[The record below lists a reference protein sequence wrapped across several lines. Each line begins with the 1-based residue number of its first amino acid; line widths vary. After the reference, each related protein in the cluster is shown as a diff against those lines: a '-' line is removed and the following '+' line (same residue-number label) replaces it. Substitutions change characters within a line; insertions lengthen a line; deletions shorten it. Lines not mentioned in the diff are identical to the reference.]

1 MAVGSRCSSPGT
13 SISGLS
19 MHSERAP
26 RDSAVVSMAVRHSTL
41 EEALPARVAP
51 AETSSL
57 DLTLRALRPLL
68 ANPEV
73 TELCINRPGEAFLE
87 LRSGWRREA
96 LPFADFDWCRW
107 LAKLV
112 ANSTRQRIDEESPLL
127 SAALPSGERIQIVL
141 PPATTP
147 GSVAITIR
155 RPSDRVWTIEELARS
170 GIFRATRRASESL
183 DETETELLRLLD
195 AQSYEAFMRLAVVSR
210 KNILVS
216 GPTGSGKTTYT
227 KALIREIPPNERLI
241 TIEDAQELVLDRHPN
256 HVRLFYSK
264 DDQGLARVTPKQLLE
279 SCLRMKPD
287 RILLAELRAEEAF
300 DYLRNVNSGHPGSIT
315 SVHAASAELAF
326 EQLVLLVKQ
335 SRGGQELPRA
345 DIKQL
350 LYLLVDV
357 VIQFGVER
365 HRRFIKEIWFEPSR
379 KRRSLAA
386 VA

>member
-1 MAVGSRCSSPGT
+1 M
-13 SISGLS
+13 SISDPS
-19 MHSERAP
+19 MHSERTPSDNAI
-26 RDSAVVSMAVRHSTL
+26 VSMAVRRAAV
-41 EEALPARVAP
+41 EEARPASVP
-51 AETSSL
+51 AEASSL

-68 ANPEV
+68 ANPDV

-96 LPFADFDWCRW
+96 LPFADFDWCRR

-147 GSVAITIR
+147 GCVAITIR
-155 RPSDRVWTIEELARS
+155 RPSDQVWTIKELARS
-170 GIFRATRRASESL
+170 GIRATRRASESL
-183 DETETELLRLLD
+183 DETETKLLRLLE
-195 AQSYEAFMRLAVVSR
+195 AQSYEEFMRLAVVSR

-216 GPTGSGKTTYT
+216 GPTGSGKTTWT
-227 KALIREIPPNERLI
+227 KALIREIPADERLI
-241 TIEDAQELVLDRHPN
+241 TIEDARELVLDEHPN
-256 HVRLFYSK
+256 HVRLYYSK
-264 DDQGLARVTPKQLLE
+264 DGQGLARVTPKQLLE
-279 SCLRMKPD
+279 SCLRMRPD
-287 RILLAELRAEEAF
+287 RILLAELRSEEAF

-335 SRGGQELPRA
+335 SPGGQELARA
-345 DIKQL
+345 DIKNL

-357 VIQFGVER
+357 VIQFGIEHHQR
-365 HRRFIKEIWFEPSR
+365 YIKEIWYDPER
-379 KRRSLAA
+379 KHRSLAA
-386 VA
+386 TN

>member
-1 MAVGSRCSSPGT
+1 MSSSPKLAEVTAST
-13 SISGLS
+13 S
-19 MHSERAP
+19 A
-26 RDSAVVSMAVRHSTL
+26 L
-41 EEALPARVAP
+41 E
-51 AETSSL
+51 
-57 DLTLRALRPLL
+57 LTLRSLRPLL
-68 ANPEV
+68 SRSDV
-73 TELCINRPGEAFLE
+73 TELCINRPGVAFLE
-87 LRSGWRREA
+87 TREGWRREA
-96 LPFADFDWCRW
+96 LPFADFDWCRR

-127 SAALPSGERIQIVL
+127 SASLPSGERIQIVL
-141 PPATTP
+141 PPATSA
-147 GSVAITIR
+147 GCVAISIR
-155 RPSDRVWTIEELARS
+155 RPSDQVWSIEELAAH
-170 GIFRATRRASESL
+170 GIFRATRRATDAL
-183 DETETELLRLLD
+183 DETEVELSRLLEASD
-195 AQSYEAFMRLAVVSR
+195 YEAFMRRAVVAR
-210 KNILVS
+210 RNILVS
-216 GPTGSGKTTYT
+216 GPTGSGKTTWT
-227 KALIREIPPNERLI
+227 KALIREIPSEERLI
-241 TIEDAQELVLDRHPN
+241 TIEDAEELILDKHPN

-264 DDQGLARVTPKQLLE
+264 DDQGLAHVTPKQLLE

-365 HRRFIKEIWFEPSR
+365 HERFIKEIWYAPDR

-386 VA
+386 VG

>member
-1 MAVGSRCSSPGT
+1 MNSIPSQSVARALKAASPNASRDCVGVEASALELN
-13 SISGLS
+13 LS
-19 MHSERAP
+19 
-26 RDSAVVSMAVRHSTL
+26 
-41 EEALPARVAP
+41 
-51 AETSSL
+51 
-57 DLTLRALRPLL
+57 ALRPLL
-68 ANPEV
+68 SDPDV
-73 TELCINRPGEAFLE
+73 TELCINRPSEAFIE
-87 LRSGWRREA
+87 TRAGWRTQA
-96 LPFADFDWCRW
+96 LPFADYAWCHR

-127 SAALPSGERIQIVL
+127 SASLPSGERIQIVL
-141 PPATTP
+141 PPAT
-147 GSVAITIR
+147 SQQCVAITIR
-155 RPSDRVWTIEELARS
+155 RPSDQVWSIEELTRS
-170 GIFRATRRASESL
+170 GIFRATRNATQEL
-183 DETETELLRLLD
+183 DSTETELMSLLQGQQYD
-195 AQSYEAFMRLAVVSR
+195 RFMRLAVASR

-227 KALIREIPPNERLI
+227 KALIREIPSEERLI
-241 TIEDAQELVLDRHPN
+241 TIEDARELVLDRHPN

-264 DDQGLARVTPKQLLE
+264 DDQGQARVTPKQLLE
-279 SCLRMKPD
+279 SCLRMRPD

-335 SRGGQELPRA
+335 SKGGQELSRA

-357 VIQFGVER
+357 VIQFGVE
-365 HRRFIKEIWFEPSR
+365 HHQRFIKEIWYDPAR

-386 VA
+386 AC